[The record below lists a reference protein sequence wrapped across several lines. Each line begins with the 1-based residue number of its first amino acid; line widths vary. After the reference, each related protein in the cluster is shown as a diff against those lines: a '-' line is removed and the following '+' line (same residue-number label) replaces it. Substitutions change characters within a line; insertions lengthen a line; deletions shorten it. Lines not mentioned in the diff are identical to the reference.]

1 MVQRAV
7 AFHIGWR
14 ELNIGT
20 WLSRLQPREYA
31 LRAQGLP
38 RIISGV
44 QSLIS
49 VYLIAIWALTYFG
62 RPFQ

>member
-1 MVQRAV
+1 MLS

-14 ELNIGT
+14 ELSIGT

-31 LRAQGLP
+31 LRAEGLP
-38 RIISGV
+38 RVISGA
-44 QSLIS
+44 QSLLS